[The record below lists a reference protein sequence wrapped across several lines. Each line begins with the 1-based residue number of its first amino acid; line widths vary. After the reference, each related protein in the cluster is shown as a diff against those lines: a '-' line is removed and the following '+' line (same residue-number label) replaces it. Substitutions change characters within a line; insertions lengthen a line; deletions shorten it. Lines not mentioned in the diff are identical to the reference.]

1 LVKKR
6 KSLKKTDNIKSN
18 GKKNN
23 NTKTMAIIIFCI
35 IVSISVLS
43 ITFVMDAEKP
53 PTDTSILMSGYLENL
68 SLSHTFFVATNNPY
82 FDHYLTQNDF
92 ISFQNGNGNPEDGTK
107 ITFKE
112 SVDVEFLERMISETN
127 SVVIYPIFTSA
138 AYQPGGFYAYYAG
151 NCDESCITDLNF
163 EYPRFDYNGSGY
175 TAQILFELGYDLLTD
190 VDVDKNPEILQN
202 YDTVILLH
210 NEYVTK
216 NQFDVISSHPN
227 LIFLF
232 PNALYAEIDVNYD
245 DNTMTL
251 IRGHQYPPP
260 ESPANGFDYEI
271 EKRFHHYEYDS
282 ECLEWEFIE
291 IKNGYHLNC
300 YPDGVITKNLEILI
314 KLKELLNSN

>member
-1 LVKKR
+1 
-6 KSLKKTDNIKSN
+6 
-18 GKKNN
+18 
-23 NTKTMAIIIFCI
+23 M
-35 IVSISVLS
+35 
-43 ITFVMDAEKP
+43 
-53 PTDTSILMSGYLENL
+53 
-68 SLSHTFFVATNNPY
+68 SHTFFVATNNPY

-92 ISFQNGNGNPEDGTK
+92 ISFQNGNGNPEDGAK

-138 AYQPGGFYAYYAG
+138 AYQPGGFYDYYAG
-151 NCDESCITDLNF
+151 NCDESCITNLNF
-163 EYPRFDYNGSGY
+163 EYSEFDYNGSGL
-175 TAQILFELGYDLLTD
+175 TAQILFELGYDFLTD

-216 NQFDVISSHPN
+216 NQFDAISSHPN

-232 PNALYAEIDVNYD
+232 PNALYAEIDVNYN
-245 DNTMTL
+245 DNSMTL
-251 IRGHQYPPP
+251 IRGHQYPSP

-271 EKRFHHYEYDS
+271 EERFHHYEYDS

>member
-1 LVKKR
+1 MKI
-6 KSLKKTDNIKSN
+6 SKKTDNLKPN
-18 GKKNN
+18 GKKDN
-23 NTKTMAIIIFCI
+23 NTKTIAIIIFCI
-35 IVSISVLS
+35 IISISVLS

-53 PTDTSILMSGYLENL
+53 PSNTSILMSGYLENL
-68 SLSHTFFVATNNPY
+68 SLSHTFFVSQNNPY

-92 ISFQNGNGNPEDGTK
+92 IRFQNGIFAPNDGTK

-138 AYQPGGFYAYYAG
+138 AYQPGGFYDYYAG
-151 NCDESCITDLNF
+151 NCDESCITNLNF
-163 EYPRFDYNGSGY
+163 EYSEFDYNGSGL
-175 TAQILFELGYDLLTD
+175 TAQILFELGYDFLTD

-216 NQFDVISSHPN
+216 NQFDAISSHPN

-300 YPDGVITKNLEILI
+300 YPDRVITKNLEILI

>member
-1 LVKKR
+1 MKI
-6 KSLKKTDNIKSN
+6 SKKTDNLKPN
-18 GKKNN
+18 GKKDN
-23 NTKTMAIIIFCI
+23 NTKTIAIIIFCI
-35 IVSISVLS
+35 IISISVLS

-53 PTDTSILMSGYLENL
+53 PSNTSILMSGYLENL
-68 SLSHTFFVATNNPY
+68 SLSHTFFVSQNNPY

-92 ISFQNGNGNPEDGTK
+92 IRFQNGIFAPNDGTK

-138 AYQPGGFYAYYAG
+138 AYQPGGFYGYYAG
-151 NCDESCITDLNF
+151 NCDESCITNLNF
-163 EYPRFDYNGSGY
+163 EYSEFDYNGSGL
-175 TAQILFELGYDLLTD
+175 TAQILFELGYDFLTD

-216 NQFDVISSHPN
+216 NQFDAISSHPN

-232 PNALYAEIDVNYD
+232 PNALYAEIDVNYN
-245 DNTMTL
+245 DNSMTL
-251 IRGHQYPPP
+251 IRGHQYPSP

-271 EKRFHHYEYDS
+271 EERFHHYEYDS

-300 YPDGVITKNLEILI
+300 YPDRVITKNLEILI

>member
-1 LVKKR
+1 
-6 KSLKKTDNIKSN
+6 
-18 GKKNN
+18 
-23 NTKTMAIIIFCI
+23 M
-35 IVSISVLS
+35 LS
-43 ITFVMDAEKP
+43 ITFVMDTEKP

-92 ISFQNGNGNPEDGTK
+92 IRFQNGIGVPNDGTK

-112 SVDVEFLERMISETN
+112 SVDVEFLERMISEAN

-163 EYPRFDYNGSGY
+163 EYPTFDYNGSGY
-175 TAQILFELGYDLLTD
+175 TAQILYELGYDFLTD
-190 VDVDKNPEILQN
+190 IDVDKNPEILQN

-216 NQFDVISSHPN
+216 NQFDAISSHPN

-232 PNALYAEIDVNYD
+232 PNALYAEINVNHD
-245 DNTMTL
+245 TKTMTL
-251 IRGHQYPPP
+251 IRGHDYPPDNP
-260 ESPANGFDYEI
+260 VANGFDYEI
-271 EKRFHHYEYDS
+271 EKKFHKFEKNSSCID
-282 ECLEWEFIE
+282 WEFVKIP
-291 IKNGYHLNC
+291 NGFHLNC
-300 YPDGVITKNLEILI
+300 YPESVIRENLDILKKI
-314 KLKELLNSN
+314 KEL

>member
-1 LVKKR
+1 MDKKR
-6 KSLKKTDNIKSN
+6 KSLKKMDNGKSN
-18 GKKNN
+18 GKKNEN
-23 NTKTMAIIIFCI
+23 KITIVIVILCI
-35 IVSISVLS
+35 TVSISVLLV
-43 ITFVMDAEKP
+43 TFVMNAD
-53 PTDTSILMSGYLENL
+53 TSTSDTSILMSGYLENL
-68 SLSHTFFVATNNPY
+68 SLSHTFFVSQNNPY

-92 ISFQNGNGNPEDGTK
+92 IRFQNGIFAPNDGTK

-163 EYPRFDYNGSGY
+163 EYPKFNYNGSGY

-216 NQFDVISSHPN
+216 NQFDAISSHPN

-232 PNALYAEIDVNYD
+232 PNALYAEIDVNYN
-245 DNTMTL
+245 DNSMTL
-251 IRGHQYPPP
+251 IRGHQYPSP

-271 EKRFHHYEYDS
+271 EERFHHYEYDS

-291 IKNGYHLNC
+291 IKNGFHLNC
-300 YPDGVITKNLEILI
+300 YPDRVITKNLEILI